1 MVNVQPSNLK
11 VVSRYDDQKP
21 CEELVKIQEHI
32 TLLLFVS
39 ASGSYLKP
47 LAILP
52 LVHLPPLSDDV
63 MVEFHFA
70 GQSNGWID
78 GQIFKNFVETEFV
91 NIVNNKRQKM
101 NKPEEKVLLI
111 LDGHSSRGALD
122 AKMLCEQHNIYI
134 LLLPPHSSAI
144 TQPLD
149 LSVNGEFKKHLST
162 RFQLVDN
169 ENYQDKRNRLLF
181 TVSRCLSRVLNKDS
195 ILLGFERTG
204 LWPYKP
210 ERALYSNM
218 IKTTVKPATT
228 NEGKRIKRGPDIS
241 SGMVLYTK

>member
-1 MVNVQPSNLK
+1 MVNIQPSNLK
-11 VVSRYDDQKP
+11 VVSKYENSKP
-21 CEELVKIQEHI
+21 CEEIVTIKEHI

-39 ASGSYLKP
+39 ATGSYLKP

-63 MVEFHFA
+63 INEFHFA
-70 GQSNGWID
+70 GQPNGWID

-91 NIVNNKRQKM
+91 NVINNKRLEM
-101 NKPEEKVLLI
+101 NKPDEKVLLI

-122 AKMLCEQHNIYI
+122 AKMLLEQHNIYI

-149 LSVNGEFKKHLST
+149 LSVNGDLKKHLAS
-162 RFQLVDN
+162 RFQLIDG
-169 ENYQDKRNRLLF
+169 ESLPDKRNRLLY
-181 TVSRCLSRVLNKDS
+181 TVSRCLSRILNKDT

-210 ERALYSNM
+210 ERALNSNM
-218 IKTTVKPATT
+218 IKTTLKPAPT
-228 NEGKRIKRGPDIS
+228 NEGKKRKRGPDIS
-241 SGMVLYTK
+241 SGLVLYTK